1 MAVAA
6 LVELPNQRGNR
17 NARFTV
23 NLTLHELVTFKAAAE
38 SEGRSVSNLC
48 YQLIQAY
55 LEQRDRSS

>member
-6 LVELPNQRGNR
+6 LVELSNQRGNR

-38 SEGRSVSNLC
+38 SEGRSLSNLC

>member
-6 LVELPNQRGNR
+6 LVELSNQRGNR

>member
-1 MAVAA
+1 MVD
-6 LVELPNQRGNR
+6 LPNQRGNR

-23 NLTLHELVTFKAAAE
+23 NLTLHELATFKAAAE
-38 SEGRSVSNLC
+38 AEGRSASNLC

>member
-6 LVELPNQRGNR
+6 LVDLSNQRGNR

-38 SEGRSVSNLC
+38 SEGRSLSNLC